1 MQTIYAKLLA
11 MENDYCGYI
20 TYVFQNLNPSDL
32 DYQYIMCVRF
42 PNWQHRSIN
51 INDEGYLTIRYVQE
65 GVDTW
70 FDGKNNVYYKY
81 TNVIFI
87 KFIELPEKTNEII
100 VD

>member
-11 MENDYCGYI
+11 IENDYYGYI

-100 VD
+100 ID